1 MGDLLQPDP
10 NNEYLKKEQYT
21 DDKLTDIVEYIENQE
36 FLRVIARYQILIS
49 VLLAMFAFFLG
60 AGDYYIAGTFVVLAI
75 ITFWIYEK
83 EWDKIKEKHRK
94 MVYEQNKRRTNRSY
108 KNEQRIKRNDS
119 LK

>member
-1 MGDLLQPDP
+1 MQPDSD
-10 NNEYLKKEQYT
+10 NEYFKKEQDT

-49 VLLAMFAFFLG
+49 ILLAMFAFFLG
-60 AGDYYIAGTFVVLAI
+60 SGDYYIAGIFVVFAI
-75 ITFWIYEK
+75 ITFWIYER

-94 MVYEQNKRRTNRSY
+94 MVSEQNKRRANRSY
-108 KNEQRIKRNDS
+108 KNEQSIKQKAG